1 MTGGMTVLLDVRLLV
16 GRGAFA
22 PLSRSPTMRSLL
34 PPPAW
39 GLVEPGVTSMEAL
52 PLTFCRT
59 CSPARAHALRL
70 VHHGLSTVARASRL
84 VPCGSSTTARLLW
97 LVPRGSCPAARP
109 LWLIPCGP
117 CALACSVERL
127 SFIWCL
133 PSFSSLSRNSASLPP
148 SGYQAPCF
156 PELLPRLWLILIL
169 AIERFQ
175 WWHCGLPL
183 LCWFPFSK

>member
-22 PLSRSPTMRSLL
+22 PLSWSPTMRSLL

-70 VHHGLSTVARASRL
+70 VHHGLSTVARAL
-84 VPCGSSTTARLLW
+84 WLMPLSSCTVACPLW
-97 LVPRGSCPAARP
+97 LVPHGSCPAAHP
-109 LWLIPCGP
+109 
-117 CALACSVERL
+117 
-127 SFIWCL
+127 
-133 PSFSSLSRNSASLPP
+133 
-148 SGYQAPCF
+148 
-156 PELLPRLWLILIL
+156 PRLIYCGSCPAAHALQL
-169 AIERFQ
+169 F
-175 WWHCGLPL
+175 HCGSSPAARLPWHVL
-183 LCWFPFSK
+183 WRGCPSSGASPPFPL